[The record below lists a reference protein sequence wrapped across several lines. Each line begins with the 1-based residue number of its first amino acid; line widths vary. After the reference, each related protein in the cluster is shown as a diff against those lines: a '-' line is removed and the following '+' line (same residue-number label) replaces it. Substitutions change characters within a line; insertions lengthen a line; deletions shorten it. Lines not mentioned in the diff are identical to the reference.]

1 MIYTVTFNPALD
13 YVMKV
18 EKLRFDDINRTY
30 GEELNYGGKGI
41 NVSAVLS
48 QLGVENTALGF
59 KAGFT
64 GEKLEQ
70 LLREDGINAEFIPL
84 KSGMT
89 RINVKIRSETE
100 LDINACGPPIDGGEV
115 EKLFERLKTL
125 SAGDVIVLAGSVPG
139 TLPADIYERILSIT
153 SQAGVEAVVDSTGEL
168 LLNVLKYHPFLIKPN
183 NFELGDLF
191 GVKVETEEEIVEYAR
206 RLQEKGARNV
216 LVSRG
221 KQGATLITET
231 GDTRSAL
238 FPASP
243 RIPLAAVIPWLQVL
257 LPGISKSGITPML

>member
-125 SAGDVIVLAGSVPG
+125 SAGDVKKKENEDNKIQG
-139 TLPADIYERILSIT
+139 T
-153 SQAGVEAVVDSTGEL
+153 
-168 LLNVLKYHPFLIKPN
+168 IK
-183 NFELGDLF
+183 F
-191 GVKVETEEEIVEYAR
+191 A
-206 RLQEKGARNV
+206 
-216 LVSRG
+216 
-221 KQGATLITET
+221 
-231 GDTRSAL
+231 
-238 FPASP
+238 
-243 RIPLAAVIPWLQVL
+243 
-257 LPGISKSGITPML
+257 